1 MKVNFEKYLLGHW
14 SNKAQAQSDPQN
26 FASLN
31 IVWKKIEDG
40 YESMNYKRCRGA
52 YDPYRRKYHKL
63 EIVSD
68 TEIIMHNYYT
78 DWTPHEDC
86 DMMFT
91 FDGNSWTGRL
101 IGDNCR
107 GYRGDRIVSHIQLFG
122 NKLHNMDQGY
132 DDQGNLVWGT
142 KKCYRYTRIKGE

>member
-1 MKVNFEKYLLGHW
+1 MTIESELFEKYLLGHW

-31 IVWKKIEDG
+31 IVEKIEDG

-68 TEIIMHNYYT
+68 TEIIMHN
-78 DWTPHEDC
+78 
-86 DMMFT
+86 
-91 FDGNSWTGRL
+91 
-101 IGDNCR
+101 
-107 GYRGDRIVSHIQLFG
+107 
-122 NKLHNMDQGY
+122 
-132 DDQGNLVWGT
+132 
-142 KKCYRYTRIKGE
+142 

>member
-31 IVWKKIEDG
+31 IVWTKIEDG

-63 EIVSD
+63 EIISD
-68 TEIIMHNYYT
+68 TEIIMHNYHR

-91 FDGNSWTGRL
+91 FDGTSWNGRL

-107 GYRGDRIVSHIQLFG
+107 GNRGHRIVSQIQLFG
-122 NKLHNMDQGY
+122 NKLHNMDRGY
-132 DDQGNLVWGT
+132 DDHGNLVWGT
-142 KKCYRYTRIKGE
+142 EKYYRYTRIKGE